1 MGEEADNPTTPDL
14 VEVYTTQGHLR
25 ANVIKSKLEAAG
37 IPALLSYDSASL
49 VFGLTVDGIGEVRV
63 MVSEQYAAEA
73 RRIVAE
79 EQPLEVLLD
88 YGDMQI
94 RALCR
99 QRGVDWDGLSEEER
113 ERLIDDLL
121 HQE

>member
-63 MVSEQYAAEA
+63 MVPEQYAAEA

>member
-63 MVSEQYAAEA
+63 MVPEQYAAEA
-73 RRIVAE
+73 RRILAE
-79 EQPLEVLLD
+79 EQPPEALLD